1 MVEIFETV
9 MLLCFGF
16 SWPVSLIKNL
26 RAGSARST
34 SIAFMCLILTGYAAG
49 IVAKVLS
56 VGCNFVFFVY
66 VFNVVMVLANLTV
79 TLRNRVRD
87 RKKGRDTT
95 VQKSPAV
102 THLQPVGLHR

>member
-1 MVEIFETV
+1 MVEIFETI

-16 SWPVSLIKNL
+16 SWPVSLVKNL

-34 SIAFMCLILTGYAAG
+34 SLAFMCLILVGYAAG
-49 IVAKVLS
+49 IAAKVMS
-56 VGCNFVFFVY
+56 AGCNFVFFVY

-87 RKKGRDTT
+87 RKGERGTAAP
-95 VQKSPAV
+95 KSTAV
-102 THLQPVGLHR
+102 AHLQTVGLHR